1 MDKLSVYITI
11 NVEGS
16 ESSCSDEN
24 EQKPNQAAI
33 QQVPQEDPQC
43 EIKAEKGES
52 QQELVA
58 VD

>member
-24 EQKPNQAAI
+24 EQKPNQAAV
-33 QQVPQEDPQC
+33 QQAPQDDHQC
-43 EIKAEKGES
+43 EINAEKGES
-52 QQELVA
+52 QEELVA